1 MINQRL
7 FDWYKIDTNKD
18 LKIKAVCPRP
28 YDTILIDK
36 NGSCYAC
43 ECTSWLPQSIGN
55 LQLKS
60 LDEII
65 DSSMHKHLQDS
76 IADRTYRYC
85 NNNQCSYLLDDRG
98 PRAGPKG
105 RPLWYN
111 EGRSGSW
118 PWQTKKLTTQI
129 KHIRLAIDDSCN
141 LRCPSCRK
149 DLIFHKEG
157 SAFKLGIKLA
167 DKIND
172 WLHTYKHPIQVHIGS
187 DGDPFASHVYRYF
200 MEQTPERD
208 NIKYSILTN
217 GLMFKELHTKIPY
230 VINNLQE
237 LGVSIDGASK
247 ETYEKLRLGGS
258 WEKINQN
265 LKCISELKEKH
276 NFRFILH
283 FVVQK
288 DNYHEMEDIIH
299 LGQQYNADR
308 IWLTKIQDWNTFDN
322 FEEHNIF
329 NSAHPLHSDYEIKL
343 ASLKE
348 YNKSLNENL
357 PYGSSAVLV
366 EFPTL
371 T

>member
-7 FDWYKIDTNKD
+7 FDHYKIDTTKNLD
-18 LKIKAVCPRP
+18 IWSNCPRP
-28 YDTILIDK
+28 FDTILIVK

-65 DSSMHKHLQDS
+65 NSKMQQHLQS
-76 IADRTYRYC
+76 SVADGTYRYC
-85 NNNQCSYLLDDRG
+85 NEHQCSYIKSN
-98 PRAGPKG
+98 AV
-105 RPLWYN
+105 
-111 EGRSGSW
+111 EHITSG
-118 PWQTKKLTTQI
+118 TNIEHL
-129 KHIRLAIDDSCN
+129 RLAIDDSCN

-149 DLIFHKEG
+149 ELIFHKDG
-157 SAFKLGIKLA
+157 SAFRLGIRLA

-172 WLHTYKHPIQVHIGS
+172 WLYTYNKPIQVHIGS
-187 DGDPFASHVYRYF
+187 DGDPFASHVYRHF
-200 MEQTPERD
+200 MEHTPERD

-217 GLMFKELHTKIPY
+217 GLMFEDFHTKVPY

-265 LKCISELKEKH
+265 LKCISELRKKH

-288 DNYHEMEDIIH
+288 GNYHEMEKIVD
-299 LGQQYNADR
+299 LGEQYGADR
-308 IWLTKIQDWNTFDN
+308 VWLNKIEDWGTMDDFK
-322 FEEHNIF
+322 EHNIF
-329 NSAHPLHSDYEIKL
+329 DPAHNQHTQYQTLL
-343 ASLKE
+343 
-348 YNKSLNENL
+348 ENL
-357 PYGSSAVLV
+357 KQRAEGNNFIEA
-366 EFPTL
+366 PTL
-371 T
+371 FKY